1 MAGKEKPNVV
11 VTPEEAR
18 RLEWAEHVAQDTAWQ
33 AEQTAAGNGPCPDC
47 GAYKGY
53 NPVTGVQVRT
63 QIGREIIDGH
73 RDSCPRNVSAKG
85 KKAGG

>member
-1 MAGKEKPNVV
+1 MPKTKANVV

-18 RLEWAEHVAQDTAWQ
+18 RIEWEEHVEADTAWQ
-33 AEQTAAGNGPCPDC
+33 KEQEAQGNGPCPYC

-53 NPVTGVQVRT
+53 NPVTGVHVRT
-63 QIGREIIDGH
+63 QIGRELIEGH
-73 RDSCPRNVSAKG
+73 RDSCPKNVSAKG